1 MGNSDKGALVLD
13 HLTHI
18 SGWRPSLLCT
28 QREARTSRVCPEGAD
43 SEDDRIKLADTLW
56 SYD

>member
-56 SYD
+56 S